1 MAIYQGPQN
10 QFWSKQEQNR
20 FTNLGIDPA
29 QQVQYSGPMGETW
42 TDNQKNEF
50 RNKGIEPT
58 QVQGESNTDFGSMSN
73 ILGYAGAAANPLFT
87 YLQGIGGS
95 GGAEMVGDYQRF
107 REKEVDEALVQNL
120 SNRDALQNQ
129 SPEATRIAKANA
141 LQMGKGNAINAAS
154 SAGASAMANSGLG
167 GDMNSALIAGIQ
179 QAAPVVQASQGYDQA
194 LANTFTEREAQQ
206 ANLNQQIG
214 QNTMDR
220 GVLADMTAY
229 HYAGGSDAQG
239 LQWGNLLDYIVGG
252 QEKGI
257 QVADMLRGDG
267 KQSAKVKENK

>member
-20 FTNLGIDPA
+20 FRNLGIDPD
-29 QQVQYSGPMGETW
+29 QQVQYSGPMGEEW

-58 QVQGESNTDFGSMSN
+58 QVQGESNIGWDN
-73 ILGYAGAAANPLFT
+73 LGTMLGIGGAVANPLLS
-87 YLQGIGGS
+87 YLNDSAGNSSLERI
-95 GGAEMVGDYQRF
+95 
-107 REKEVDEALVQNL
+107 REVEVDQALDQNL
-120 SNRDALQNQ
+120 SNRDALVNQ

-141 LQMGKGNAINAAS
+141 LQMGKSNAINAAS

-220 GVLADMTAY
+220 GVLAEMTAY
-229 HYAGGSDAQG
+229 HDTGDNKFQYSNILDMIAGGQA
-239 LQWGNLLDYIVGG
+239 LGG
-252 QEKGI
+252 GMY
-257 QVADMLRGDG
+257 DMLAGRN
-267 KQSAKVKENK
+267 KTKAKVGEVK

>member
-10 QFWSKQEQNR
+10 QFWNKEQQNR
-20 FTNLGIDPA
+20 FRLLGEDPS
-29 QQVQYSGPMGETW
+29 QQVQYSGPMGEEW

-58 QVQGESNTDFGSMSN
+58 QVQGESNTNFGSMTN
-73 ILGYAGAAANPLFT
+73 ILGYGGAIANPLLS
-87 YLQGIGGS
+87 YLQGIGG

-141 LQMGKGNAINAAS
+141 LQMGKANAINAAS
-154 SAGASAMANSGLG
+154 SAGASAMANSGMG

-194 LANTFTEREAQQ
+194 LSNTFTEREAQQ

-229 HYAGGSDAQG
+229 HYAGGSGSQG
-239 LQWGNLLDYIVGG
+239 LQYSNVLDYLVGG
-252 QEKGI
+252 QDKGMQI
-257 QVADMLRGDG
+257 ADMLRGDG
-267 KQSAKVKENK
+267 KQTAKVKEPK

>member
-10 QFWSKQEQNR
+10 QFWNKEQQNR
-20 FTNLGIDPA
+20 FRLLGEDPS
-29 QQVQYSGPMGETW
+29 QQVQYSGPMGEEW

-58 QVQGESNTDFGSMSN
+58 QVQGESNVGWGN
-73 ILGYAGAAANPLFT
+73 LGTLLGIGGAIANPL
-87 YLQGIGGS
+87 LSMLDSSQGNSSLERI
-95 GGAEMVGDYQRF
+95 

-141 LQMGKGNAINAAS
+141 LQMGKANAINAAS
-154 SAGASAMANSGLG
+154 SAGASAMANSGMG

-194 LANTFTEREAQQ
+194 LSNTFTEREAQQ

-229 HYAGGSDAQG
+229 HDQG
-239 LQWGNLLDYIVGG
+239 NNKFQYSNILDMIGGG
-252 QEKGI
+252 QAVGAGI
-257 QVADMLRGDG
+257 YDILAGR
-267 KQSAKVKENK
+267 NKTKATTTGIK